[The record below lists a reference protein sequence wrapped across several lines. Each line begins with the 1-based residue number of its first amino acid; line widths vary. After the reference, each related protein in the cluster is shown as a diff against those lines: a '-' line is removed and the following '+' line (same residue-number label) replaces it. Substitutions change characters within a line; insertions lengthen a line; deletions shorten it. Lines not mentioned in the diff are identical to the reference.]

1 MTRNFLFSLLSATAL
16 ATMPMAAMAEDKTG
30 ENVQQMA
37 QDAAPGVVSKAAL
50 AQDLFSHAQETKN
63 AVAALAAA
71 QIMMSLDVAD
81 VEREKE
87 TKDNPDAGEVSDADG
102 NADAPADGMAM
113 LAAAK
118 EYAGGDAALM
128 GLIEDAEAEG
138 ARGRIGGAS
147 RTLSRLRAGKIDIFK
162 VPFYGGRLA
171 EIAILGDGDAD
182 LDLLVTDENGNTIC
196 LDRSYSDKLY
206 CSFTPRWDGYFVVAV
221 ANQGRVRNSY
231 YILTN

>member
-16 ATMPMAAMAEDKTG
+16 ATMPMVAMAEDKTG

-37 QDAAPGVVSKAAL
+37 EDAAPGVVSKAAL

-102 NADAPADGMAM
+102 NSDAPGGWNGH
-113 LAAAK
+113 
-118 EYAGGDAALM
+118 AGRSQG
-128 GLIEDAEAEG
+128 
-138 ARGRIGGAS
+138 
-147 RTLSRLRAGKIDIFK
+147 
-162 VPFYGGRLA
+162 
-171 EIAILGDGDAD
+171 
-182 LDLLVTDENGNTIC
+182 IC
-196 LDRSYSDKLY
+196 
-206 CSFTPRWDGYFVVAV
+206 RW
-221 ANQGRVRNSY
+221 
-231 YILTN
+231 